1 MNEHYSLRTLLRKK
15 IRTCKCSFKQN
26 ISVAQ
31 HPDLAVCIA
40 CNFFIKTDHV
50 SVTKSKVHPEFSQMS
65 KKKLLANKNI
75 HKRLLF
81 SAWMSLFVFFF
92 FIRNL
97 FKLRK
102 GGWFSNYCV
111 GLKLYCKTG
120 DFEPYILSR
129 YSSGK
134 VYKDSLKTA
143 NCRDLF
149 KTLMES
155 FCIVT

>member
-26 ISVAQ
+26 ISVTQ

-40 CNFFIKTDHV
+40 CNFFIKIDYV

-65 KKKLLANKNI
+65 KIKLLANKNI

-97 FKLRK
+97 FYVKNGRMVFQLLRWTQTLLQNR
-102 GGWFSNYCV
+102 WFWT
-111 GLKLYCKTG
+111 LYSK
-120 DFEPYILSR
+120 
-129 YSSGK
+129 
-134 VYKDSLKTA
+134 SLQL
-143 NCRDLF
+143 R
-149 KTLMES
+149 ES
-155 FCIVT
+155 LPRFIENSQLQRPL